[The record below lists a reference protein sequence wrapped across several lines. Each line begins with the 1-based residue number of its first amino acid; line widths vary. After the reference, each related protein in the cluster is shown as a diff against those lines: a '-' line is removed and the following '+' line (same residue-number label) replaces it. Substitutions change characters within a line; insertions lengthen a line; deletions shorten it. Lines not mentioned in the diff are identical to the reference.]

1 MQNNFFG
8 SKLNTVLLLILIVL
22 MVFALRIML
31 KDKEIY
37 FPNLNNSIDKDY
49 KINTEEKN
57 DYQSNV
63 TSPSEVSMEAESKWA
78 SSGENEMPPGWVSWE
93 DTIKGVSVQKKGP
106 ADFKDSSYI
115 ISGPVLILKTLGSNR
130 CIGDTEDTMCA
141 IGENSEV
148 IRYFDLISYYW

>member
-78 SSGENEMPPGWVSWE
+78 SSGENEMPPGWAIQRLLPKVFKIS
-93 DTIKGVSVQKKGP
+93 TGP
-106 ADFKDSSYI
+106 EI
-115 ISGPVLILKTLGSNR
+115 I
-130 CIGDTEDTMCA
+130 
-141 IGENSEV
+141 
-148 IRYFDLISYYW
+148 